1 MHATLVGNHDNIT
14 NIASM
19 EKKSIRIPLY
29 RQLYEILRK
38 QITNGVYKAG
48 DILPSEH
55 ELYLTHNATQPTVRQ
70 ALALLVNDGYIK
82 KRQGKGSIVLALPK
96 GLGILSIEGR
106 LTNSNNHETDLL
118 TKIIDGP
125 RVVAWPENMIFTPA
139 PEELK
144 KNCFYIERQ
153 RKVKDSVVFYEF
165 LYIPNQNLPKFSTRS
180 LENKSLYELLRR
192 QYKIEIKGGE
202 QKLWA
207 IAADE
212 RTAKFLSV
220 KKGSPV
226 LRLERR
232 IDTNREAFSIY
243 TSLYVNTEKYL
254 LQGII

>member
-1 MHATLVGNHDNIT
+1 MHFLKRVLISRILLILRMA
-14 NIASM
+14 
-19 EKKSIRIPLY
+19 KKIVRVPLY
-29 RQLYEILRK
+29 RQLYETLRK
-38 QITNGVYKAG
+38 QITNGAYNAG

-55 ELYLTHNATQPTVRQ
+55 ELYLTHKATQPTVRQ

-82 KRQGKGSIVLALPK
+82 KHQGKGSIVQELPK

-106 LTNSNNHETDLL
+106 LANSNNNATDLH

-125 RVVAWPENMIFTPA
+125 RIVPWPDNMIFMPA
-139 PEELK
+139 PEELAT
-144 KNCFYIERQ
+144 NCIYIERQ
-153 RKVKDSVVFYEF
+153 RRVKDTIVFYEF
-165 LYIPNQNLPKFSTRS
+165 LYIPNNKLPNFASRT
-180 LENKSLYELLRR
+180 LENKSLYELLRQ

-202 QKLWA
+202 QKIWA

-212 RTAKFLSV
+212 RTARFLAV

-232 IDTNREAFSIY
+232 IDTNRTLFSIY